1 MQQFGGKDSK
11 RHFTVVMGDKE
22 NGLYVS
28 LSPSSAAKKAVTKL
42 CTANKSKKVEF
53 YIREITQGSKKKT
66 YGPYVGYIEK
76 LKEPIELKG
85 RVIKYKP
92 VAKLSGKTGGMFRA
106 SGGPAK
112 PKCIHNRNYA
122 KNKHNTFLRKIPE
135 VSSRDR
141 ATFAT
146 GNVISLFMNEPVEI
160 LEVQTDLESGE
171 DFGKVIKNGISGWVR
186 MKYIQ
191 CESDQEHVRVVN
203 SSSLNASRK
212 LWKNAQSAQ
221 KVKLENIPNYM
232 LENKNN
238 STIEFDR
245 YSRNMRNIVSE
256 KLKLE
261 EEINERYHSLIF
273 PLIKQLDELEL
284 KISFAENNA
293 NNVNKAMVESIK
305 TELDRLYSNKAKEI
319 KGVQYITDVVTTL
332 KRNSELSGFNS
343 LHSTK
348 PSNRF
353 GTSANSQ
360 FRSLRRPASHL
371 AELDNSFSFSGPAQN
386 FREEFDKF
394 YAFVLDKA
402 RSHNITKVS
411 NTKYIIHY
419 GNNHN
424 AIWELQLTEDGV
436 PFNITE
442 THENNSK
449 SALASN
455 TVFNQTDGTS
465 ANSQFRSLR
474 HQAFSHPASHLAS
487 HLASHSTKPSNR
499 FGTSANSQFRSL
511 RHPASHLASHSTKPS
526 NRFGTSANS
535 QFRSLRHPASH
546 LAEHELDNSFS
557 FSGPAQYFPQEFDD
571 FLAFVLDKA
580 QSHKITKVSNTKYII
595 HYDNKHNVIWELKL
609 LEDGTTFKNET
620 HEYNSGINFI

>member
-11 RHFTVVMGDKE
+11 RHFTVVMGNKE

-28 LSPSSAAKKAVTKL
+28 SSPSSAAKKAVTKL

-92 VAKLSGKTGGMFRA
+92 VAKLSGKTGVKKGGMFRA
-106 SGGPAK
+106 SRGPAN

-191 CESDQEHVRVVN
+191 CESDQEHIQAVN
-203 SSSLNASRK
+203 SSSLNASRQ

-261 EEINERYHSLIF
+261 EEINERYHSLII
-273 PLIKQLDELEL
+273 PLITQLGELQL
-284 KISFAENNA
+284 KISLEGNNA
-293 NNVNKAMVESIK
+293 NNVNKAVVESIK
-305 TELDRLYSNKAKEI
+305 TELDRLRSNKAEEI

-343 LHSTK
+343 L
-348 PSNRF
+348 
-353 GTSANSQ
+353 
-360 FRSLRRPASHL
+360 
-371 AELDNSFSFSGPAQN
+371 
-386 FREEFDKF
+386 
-394 YAFVLDKA
+394 
-402 RSHNITKVS
+402 
-411 NTKYIIHY
+411 
-419 GNNHN
+419 
-424 AIWELQLTEDGV
+424 
-436 PFNITE
+436 
-442 THENNSK
+442 
-449 SALASN
+449 
-455 TVFNQTDGTS
+455 
-465 ANSQFRSLR
+465 
-474 HQAFSHPASHLAS
+474 
-487 HLASHSTKPSNR
+487 
-499 FGTSANSQFRSL
+499 
-511 RHPASHLASHSTKPS
+511 HSTKPS

-571 FLAFVLDKA
+571 FLAFVLGKA